1 MIMSEKAN
9 DCPPASEL
17 VISHAEYGLKQP
29 YTPDQVRE
37 MRNKLGNYAAQMIPM
52 AAEVVSG
59 ERTWDRQQVAVFK
72 MFLDKSMPT
81 VEAKMIDK
89 RITVN
94 DLSALSRADLEN
106 IANGKE

>member
-1 MIMSEKAN
+1 MDDEAN

-17 VISHAEYGLKQP
+17 VINHAKHGLKQL

-37 MRNKLGNYAAQMIPM
+37 MRNVLGNYASQMIPM

-89 RITVN
+89 RITVS
-94 DLSALSRADLEN
+94 DLGTLSREDLEA
-106 IANGKE
+106 IASEKD